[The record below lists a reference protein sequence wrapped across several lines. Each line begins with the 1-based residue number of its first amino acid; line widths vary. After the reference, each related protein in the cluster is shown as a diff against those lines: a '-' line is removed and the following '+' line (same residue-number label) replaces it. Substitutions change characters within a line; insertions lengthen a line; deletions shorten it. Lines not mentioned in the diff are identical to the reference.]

1 MDTSLDDKEL
11 SLEATFFLGKINPD
25 KGRLF
30 RGNLHSKRTEKDED
44 ITVI

>member
-11 SLEATFFLGKINPD
+11 PLEATFFLGKINQN

-30 RGNLHSKRTEKDED
+30 RGKLL
-44 ITVI
+44 